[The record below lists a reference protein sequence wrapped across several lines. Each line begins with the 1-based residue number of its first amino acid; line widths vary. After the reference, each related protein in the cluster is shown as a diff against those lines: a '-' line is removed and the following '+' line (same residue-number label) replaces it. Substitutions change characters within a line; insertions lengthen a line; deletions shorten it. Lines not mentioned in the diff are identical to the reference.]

1 MKRKKHKTFIMDK
14 IRSIILKE
22 GDELILNEGV
32 KGFTVEHLASKL
44 SMSKKTIYQY
54 FPTKEILL
62 KKIITFKL
70 KSLSKKFDNIFKS
83 EPNDPVV
90 QFIKVRDL
98 HIKFSSKIN
107 FNKLSYL
114 KIRYPDIWDII
125 EKYITERIETFT
137 NIFLLAQKK
146 GYLRETI
153 DPTIAAKLFENI
165 LSICTRPE
173 FVLKNDFS
181 LKDIIFHLEEI
192 LGFGF
197 FKKNTLKELQ
207 KYKNKKF

>member
-1 MKRKKHKTFIMDK
+1 MRKLKN
-14 IRSIILKE
+14 IILKE
-22 GDELILNEGV
+22 GDNLILEEGI
-32 KGFTVEHLASKL
+32 KSFTVESLASKL

-54 FPTKEILL
+54 FPTKEVLL

-70 KSLSKKFDNIFKS
+70 KSMSKKFDNVFKS

-98 HIKFSSKIN
+98 HIKFSSKSDSNRLI
-107 FNKLSYL
+107 FL
-114 KIRYPDIWDII
+114 KTRYPDIWGII
-125 EKYITERIETFT
+125 EKYISERIETFT

-146 GYLRETI
+146 GYLKDTI

-165 LSICTRPE
+165 LSTCARPE

-197 FKKNTLKELQ
+197 FKKNALKELQ
-207 KYKNKKF
+207 KYKNKNFKKREIIYGNN

>member
-1 MKRKKHKTFIMDK
+1 MRKLKN
-14 IRSIILKE
+14 IILKE
-22 GDELILNEGV
+22 GDNLILEEGI
-32 KGFTVEHLASKL
+32 KSFTVESLASKL

-70 KSLSKKFDNIFKS
+70 KSMSKKFDNIFKS

-98 HIKFSSKIN
+98 HIKFSSKLDSNRLI
-107 FNKLSYL
+107 FL
-114 KIRYPDIWDII
+114 KTRYPDIWGII
-125 EKYITERIETFT
+125 EKHISERIETFT

-197 FKKNTLKELQ
+197 FNKTALKELQ
-207 KYKNKKF
+207 KYKNNKF